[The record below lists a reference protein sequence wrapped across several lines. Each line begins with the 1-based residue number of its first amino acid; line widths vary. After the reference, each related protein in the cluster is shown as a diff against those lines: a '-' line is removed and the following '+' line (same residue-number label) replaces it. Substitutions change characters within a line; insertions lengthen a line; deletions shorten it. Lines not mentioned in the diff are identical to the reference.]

1 VRAARAVDVD
11 FSLYMITDRKIL
23 AHGTIEGAIEEAL
36 QGGVRAVQVREKDL
50 GIRDLLNL
58 ASHIRRL
65 TSEYKAR
72 LFIND
77 RVDVALVTGA
87 DGVHLGQHGIPPYA
101 AKDISKGEL
110 IVGVSTHSLAE
121 AVAAKK
127 GGADFITFGPVY
139 ETPSKLGYG
148 RPLGPGSLKEV
159 CGEISIPVFAIGGIR
174 LERVKEVR
182 DCGAAGVA
190 AISAILCAEDIAASV
205 ETFLRY
211 LQ

>member
-1 VRAARAVDVD
+1 MATRAMDVG
-11 FSLYMITDRKIL
+11 FSLYLITDRKAL

-36 QGGVRAVQVREKDL
+36 QAGVRAVQVREKDL

-58 ASHIRRL
+58 ACQIGRL
-65 TSEYKAR
+65 TGEYKAR

-77 RVDVALVTGA
+77 RVDVALMMGA

-101 AKDISKGEL
+101 AKDISKGDL
-110 IVGVSTHSLAE
+110 IVGVSTHSRAE
-121 AVAAKK
+121 AVAAQK

-148 RPLGPGSLKEV
+148 RPLGLGTLKEV
-159 CGEISIPVFAIGGIR
+159 CGEVSIPVFAIGGIR
-174 LERVKEVR
+174 QERVKEVR
-182 DCGAAGVA
+182 DCGAAGA
-190 AISAILCAEDIAASV
+190 AVISAILCSEHIAASV
-205 ETFLRY
+205 EAFLRY

>member
-1 VRAARAVDVD
+1 LRAARAVNVD
-11 FSLYMITDRKIL
+11 FSLYVITDRKAL
-23 AHGTIEGAIEEAL
+23 AHKTIEGAIEEAL

-50 GIRDLLNL
+50 GIRDLLDL
-58 ASHIRRL
+58 AYQIRRL

-87 DGVHLGQHGIPPYA
+87 DGVHLSRHGIPPYA
-101 AKDISKGEL
+101 AKDISKGDL

-121 AVAAKK
+121 AVDAEK

-139 ETPSKLGYG
+139 GTPSKLGYG
-148 RPLGPGSLKEV
+148 RPHGPGPLKEV
-159 CGEISIPVFAIGGIR
+159 CGAVSIPVFAIGGIR

-182 DCGAAGVA
+182 DCGVAGAAV
-190 AISAILCAEDIAASV
+190 ISAILCSEHITASV